1 MEVYEYIRDIAQNFV
16 RVIQSISFFD
26 IIDILMLT
34 VVIFYVLKLT
44 KETRAM
50 QLLKGIVLLILLYVL
65 VQLCN
70 LKAMSF
76 LMENFLQVGILAIII
91 VFQPELRRILE
102 KVGRA
107 RVSTIT
113 QSVTERSSGS
123 VDVAREKCINVIIDA
138 CQSLHDSKTGALIII
153 ERETKLGE
161 IIEKDNCIII
171 DAEPSTQLICNLF
184 FNKAPLHDGAIIIR
198 NNRIY
203 AAGGFVQNTMRDQNL
218 DPSLGSRHRAAIGA
232 SENSDAL
239 VIVVSEETG
248 MISVAIDGQLT
259 RNMNSES
266 LREIMDK
273 YMPVAHKKKD
283 KRENRRRSSDDE
295 EASRQKSD
303 K

>member
-1 MEVYEYIRDIAQNFV
+1 MEVYEYIKDILQNFIRIV
-16 RVIQSISFFD
+16 QSISFFD
-26 IIDILMLT
+26 VLDILMLT

-76 LMENFLQVGILAIII
+76 IMENFLQVGILAIII

-102 KVGRA
+102 KVGRT
-107 RVSTIT
+107 RMSTLTMSVS
-113 QSVTERSSGS
+113 ERSSG
-123 VDVAREKCINVIIDA
+123 DAAREKCINVIAEA
-138 CQSLHDSKTGALIII
+138 CQSLHDSKTGALIVI

-161 IIEKDNCIII
+161 IIEKDNCIIV
-171 DAEPSTQLICNLF
+171 DAEPSPQLLCNLF
-184 FNKAPLHDGAIIIR
+184 FNKAPLHDGAVIIR

-203 AAGGFVQNTMRDQNL
+203 AAGGFVQNTTRDQSL
-218 DPSLGSRHRAAIGA
+218 DPSLGSRHRAALGA
-232 SENSDAL
+232 SETSDAL

-248 MISVAIDGQLT
+248 TISIALDGQLT
-259 RNMNSES
+259 RNMNAQS
-266 LREIMDK
+266 LKEVLEK
-273 YMPVAHKKKD
+273 YMPIAQKKKER
-283 KRENRRRSSDDE
+283 RERTKKLSDRE
-295 EASRQKSD
+295 ETRQKSD